1 MSLKERLVEES
12 MRLAQN
18 PALAKL
24 VQDPRFMQLVVAA
37 LSMPGRVATFT
48 SEQKERF
55 SREMGLATSD
65 ELRDLRRRLAALEAE
80 VEQLR
85 SGR

>member
-18 PALAKL
+18 PALSKL

-37 LSMPGRVATFT
+37 LSMPGRVANFT
-48 SEQKERF
+48 AEQKERF

-65 ELRDLRRRLAALEAE
+65 ELRDLKRRLAALEAE

-85 SGR
+85 SSR

>member
-18 PALAKL
+18 PALSKL

-37 LSMPGRVATFT
+37 LSMPGRVANFT
-48 SEQKERF
+48 AEQKERF

-65 ELRDLRRRLAALEAE
+65 ELRDLKRRLAALEAE